1 MASPSGKVASPG
13 APSASPGSGAP
24 ASAVGG
30 DCAGGVAEIVEHL
43 DRLRARVQSLDGYA
57 AVALLTQ
64 LDEVLAVGEGVR
76 LSAVSR
82 VQRSEVWRDA
92 ANQTANS
99 FLRARS
105 IRDHGQ
111 AAKDLRA
118 AELLDTYAVVRDAVD
133 SGKVSRGHVDVVVS
147 VGLAN
152 KVRERVLPQ
161 FLPSLMTYAALVPV
175 ADFRRTMRAWAAA
188 VDPIGVGD
196 NEADVF
202 KRRYLRVSHL
212 GDGVKLDGFLTPE
225 VGSKAFAALNAALSQ
240 LWKNRD
246 TEIADDRVMSS
257 SEQERADAF
266 EVLLDQLLAAEQLP
280 TSGGAVPAV
289 AMTVSLQ
296 RLEEPCCEGAD
307 PVSLLE
313 QFDTNLAEQLAANRR
328 TKVRRPSNSAGTA
341 GATPTGATPDDAT
354 SGNATP
360 AAGTVGARG
369 VTGAGGVT
377 GSRGITGRRVEINP
391 DRLIPGQSASIGPSN
406 GPGEFTLSPRE
417 ARRMTCDC
425 NIRRVIVDEPSL
437 SLDVGRSRRIFPAH
451 LRKALEIRDGGCVF
465 PFCGK
470 PASWSH
476 AHHIKHWADGGVT
489 SLNNA
494 ALLCSAH
501 HHAVHADKHQI
512 VIGDDGRAR
521 VDLNLAGQP

>member
-1 MASPSGKVASPG
+1 MAGPSGEVASPD
-13 APSASPGSGAP
+13 APSASPGSGSP
-24 ASAVGG
+24 AGAVGG
-30 DCAGGVAEIVEHL
+30 DCAGEVAEIVEHL
-43 DRLRARVQSLDGYA
+43 DRLRVRVESLDGYA

-64 LDEVLAVGEGVR
+64 LDEVLTVGEGVR

-111 AAKDLRA
+111 ASKDLRA
-118 AELLDTYAVVRDAVD
+118 AELLDTYSVVRDAVD

-196 NEADVF
+196 NETDVF
-202 KRRYLRVSHL
+202 KRRYLRVTHL
-212 GDGVKLDGFLTPE
+212 GDGVKLDAFLTPE

-246 TEIADDRVMSS
+246 TEVGDDRVMAS

-266 EVLLDQLLAAEQLP
+266 EVLLDQLLAAEKLP

-296 RLEEPCCEGAD
+296 RLEEPCCEASD
-307 PVSLLE
+307 RV
-313 QFDTNLAEQLAANRR
+313 
-328 TKVRRPSNSAGTA
+328 V
-341 GATPTGATPDDAT
+341 
-354 SGNATP
+354 
-360 AAGTVGARG
+360 VGAIRYQLGRTARG
-369 VTGAGGVT
+369 
-377 GSRGITGRRVEINP
+377 
-391 DRLIPGQSASIGPSN
+391 
-406 GPGEFTLSPRE
+406 
-417 ARRMTCDC
+417 
-425 NIRRVIVDEPSL
+425 
-437 SLDVGRSRRIFPAH
+437 
-451 LRKALEIRDGGCVF
+451 
-465 PFCGK
+465 
-470 PASWSH
+470 
-476 AHHIKHWADGGVT
+476 
-489 SLNNA
+489 
-494 ALLCSAH
+494 
-501 HHAVHADKHQI
+501 
-512 VIGDDGRAR
+512 
-521 VDLNLAGQP
+521 